1 MLTKLLQ
8 FVTELNSHIS
18 GPLKFNAKFLSVC
31 FAAVSRSQNNVCL
44 LANRFVVINA
54 NTTCIGHESHGPT
67 HIAGYHSTIIC
78 VMQQHCLCRPSDVP
92 HTAEDSDTSMFNC
105 RPTQRKRLRESHWLQ
120 CSLISCS
127 GLFILCVHERW
138 NHDKAMHVPM
148 PFVGACGDQALMQ
161 QTESQAR
168 NRTKFWN
175 QSTHQHCLFLCH
187 ALLFF
192 SLSLSYP
199 PGRSQCPTAVI
210 TDELKTF
217 IQEPVNAQ
225 TM

>member
-54 NTTCIGHESHGPT
+54 NTACIGYESHGPP

-92 HTAEDSDTSMFNC
+92 HTAEDSDTSMFNR

-127 GLFILCVHERW
+127 GLFILCVHKGETMIKPCMCPCHSLVHAVTKRW
-138 NHDKAMHVPM
+138 CNKRKAKP
-148 PFVGACGDQALMQ
+148 G
-161 QTESQAR
+161 TEPNSE
-168 NRTKFWN
+168 TN
-175 QSTHQHCLFLCH
+175 QHTSIVSFSAMLCCSFLC
-187 ALLFF
+187 
-192 SLSLSYP
+192 LSL
-199 PGRSQCPTAVI
+199 I
-210 TDELKTF
+210 H
-217 IQEPVNAQ
+217 QEEVSVPLQ
-225 TM
+225 